1 MERMPPPQSVRAQPH
16 VFSLATTT
24 AREDDMQRRRQEEEE
39 EEEGSLDFVVM
50 LGLFHARKGGRLYKL
65 EQKTKVGRV
74 LEHLIRLS
82 LVYYQ
87 SGTNT
92 FGNLVWGKRTENTA
106 RRVSSLQLCTN
117 TY

>member
-50 LGLFHARKGGRLYKL
+50 LGLL
-65 EQKTKVGRV
+65 
-74 LEHLIRLS
+74 LIS
-82 LVYYQ
+82 
-87 SGTNT
+87 
-92 FGNLVWGKRTENTA
+92 
-106 RRVSSLQLCTN
+106 
-117 TY
+117 